1 MANRHDRLEENKPD
15 LSLAEAVLY
24 ETLMDIACD
33 HKSTDSERAFDA
45 LLAFRKVRHVEHSN
59 ADQLIA

>member
-1 MANRHDRLEENKPD
+1 MSNQRRDKMEDGKPE

-33 HKSTDSERAFDA
+33 HRSTDSEKAFEA
-45 LLAFRKVRHVEHSN
+45 CLAFRKVRHVEHQSKD
-59 ADQLIA
+59 AA

>member
-1 MANRHDRLEENKPD
+1 MANQHEERPE

-33 HKSTDSERAFDA
+33 HRSTDSERALDA
-45 LLAFRKVRHVEHSN
+45 LVAFRKIRHVESSN
-59 ADQLIA
+59 EDVLVA